1 MDSGLDCNVLAP
13 RCPHSLPVAKKSPV
27 LDLTSLDQ
35 WFHAYRQPAALCQV
49 GRGVNVQ
56 VETVFRKLVRNGLLS
71 VGEELCE
78 HLPCLWVLGAP
89 RKDRGHPHSTRWKV
103 RRLSE
108 AQPCTGMFEFVNEAG
123 MSV

>member
-13 RCPHSLPVAKKSPV
+13 RCPYSLPGAQKSPM
-27 LDLTSLDQ
+27 LDQ
-35 WFHAYRQPAALCQV
+35 WPHAYGQPAALCQV

-71 VGEELCE
+71 VGEELGE

-89 RKDRGHPHSTRWKV
+89 RKDRGHPRSTRWKV
-103 RRLSE
+103 DRLSE
-108 AQPCTGMFEFVNEAG
+108 AQPCTGRFEFVNEAG
-123 MSV
+123 ISV